1 MTNNQGSKIDKFYTK
16 KLSAA
21 ARAKMYAMYAKTYTD
36 AGQELW
42 FKNAE
47 ELLSRYPCFLTINN
61 SQDKAYVM
69 YQFKSK
75 FNKISLVCH
84 DSSPEGKALVVELLV
99 KLLSSPGYIL
109 EATGAVSWVLRK
121 QGVSVIGDKHDI
133 ENALDIT
140 PENKNDV
147 IEMNSNFSMT
157 DKTQQSYKRIF
168 TDSSGKQFTSEDTLF
183 GLAPCK
189 FNTNSCVGNL
199 CAAKK
204 CTRKCVAVN
213 GGKRKSRRAKKQTKQ
228 PGQSKRH
235 SIISGFAYTSF

>member
-21 ARAKMYAMYAKTYTD
+21 ERAKMYAMYAKTYTD

-42 FKNAE
+42 FKNAD
-47 ELLSRYPCFLTINN
+47 ELFGRYPCFLTINN

-109 EATGAVSWVLRK
+109 EATCAVSWVLRK
-121 QGVSVIGDKHDI
+121 QGVSVIGDKQDI

-147 IEMNSNFSMT
+147 IEMNPNFSMT

-168 TDSSGKQFTSEDTLF
+168 TDNSGKQFTSEDTLF

-199 CAAKK
+199 CTAKK

-213 GGKRKSRRAKKQTKQ
+213 GGRRKTRRAKRQTKQ
-228 PGQSKRH
+228 LGQSKRN

>member
-1 MTNNQGSKIDKFYTK
+1 MTSNQESKIDKFYTK

-21 ARAKMYAMYAKTYTD
+21 ERAKMYAMYAKTYTD

-42 FKNAE
+42 FKNAD
-47 ELLSRYPCFLTINN
+47 ELFSRYPCFLTINN
-61 SQDKAYVM
+61 SQIKAYVM

-109 EATGAVSWVLRK
+109 EAASAVSWVLRK
-121 QGVSVIGDKHDI
+121 QGVPVISDKRDI
-133 ENALDIT
+133 EKALDIT

-147 IEMNSNFSMT
+147 IVMNPNFSMK
-157 DKTQQSYKRIF
+157 DKNQQSYKRIF

-189 FNTNSCVGNL
+189 FNTNSCVDNT
-199 CAAKK
+199 CKAKK
-204 CTRKCVAVN
+204 CTRKCVAV
-213 GGKRKSRRAKKQTKQ
+213 GAGKRKSRRAKRQSR
-228 PGQSKRH
+228 QSKRR
-235 SIISGFAYTSF
+235 SIITGFAYTSF

>member
-16 KLSAA
+16 NLSAT
-21 ARAKMYAMYAKTYTD
+21 ARAKMYAMYVKTYTD
-36 AGQELW
+36 AGEELW
-42 FKNAE
+42 FKNTE
-47 ELLSRYPCFLTINN
+47 QLFSRYPCFLTINN

-84 DSSPEGKALVVELLV
+84 DSSPEGKALVIELLV

-109 EATGAVSWVLRK
+109 EAAGAVSWVLRK
-121 QGVSVIGDKHDI
+121 QGVPVISDKRDI

-140 PENKNDV
+140 PENKNDTIV
-147 IEMNSNFSMT
+147 MNTKFSMI
-157 DKTQQSYKRIF
+157 DKYEQNYKRIF
-168 TDSSGKQFTSEDTLF
+168 IDSSGSKYTSEDTLF

-189 FNTNSCVGNL
+189 FNTNSCVGNT

-204 CTRKCVAVN
+204 CARKCISAI
-213 GGKRKSRRAKKQTKQ
+213 GGKRKTRRVYQRK
-228 PGQSKRH
+228 SN
-235 SIISGFAYTSF
+235 

>member
-1 MTNNQGSKIDKFYTK
+1 MTNSAGSKIDKFYTK

-21 ARAKMYAMYAKTYTD
+21 ARTKMYAMYAKTYTD

-47 ELLSRYPCFLTINN
+47 ELFGRYPCFLTINN
-61 SQDKAYVM
+61 SQEKAYVM

-84 DSSPEGKALVVELLV
+84 DSSPEGKALVVDLLV

-109 EATGAVSWVLRK
+109 EAASAVSWVLRK
-121 QGVSVIGDKHDI
+121 KGVHVISEKQDI
-133 ENALDIT
+133 EKALDIT
-140 PENKNDV
+140 PENHNDV
-147 IEMNSNFSMT
+147 IVMNPNFSMT
-157 DKTQQSYKRIF
+157 DKNQQSYKRIF
-168 TDSSGKQFTSEDTLF
+168 TDNSGKQFTSEDTLF

-189 FNTNSCVGNL
+189 FNTNSCVGNM

-204 CTRKCVAVN
+204 CTRKCVAL
-213 GGKRKSRRAKKQTKQ
+213 GAGKRKTRRIRQRK
-228 PGQSKRH
+228 
-235 SIISGFAYTSF
+235 